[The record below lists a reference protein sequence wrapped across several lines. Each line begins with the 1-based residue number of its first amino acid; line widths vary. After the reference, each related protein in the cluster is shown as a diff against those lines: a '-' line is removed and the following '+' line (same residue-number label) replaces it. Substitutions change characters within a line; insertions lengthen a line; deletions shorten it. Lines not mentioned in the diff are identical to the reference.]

1 MLRRLKQLYGNKLTA
16 TDGEIGVVKDL
27 YFDERN
33 WTVRYVVAETG
44 TWLTSRQVLLSPH
57 AFADGQRSEKKLS
70 VNLSRQQ
77 IAGSPAL
84 EWHQPVSRQ
93 FEEAYHRYYGWPNYW
108 EDDCLKNFPGL
119 ETIGQAPKVAPKKTL
134 PTGSPREMTGAHLR
148 STQTMK
154 RYQLQAGGGI
164 IGQVGDF
171 LMENLVAAPERDLD
185 RLPGGPKLRD
195 AEHEHRV
202 NARLR
207 RGHVAERSFAL
218 LEPGLDAIGIR
229 LVDRD
234 LGLGRRRGVGGCL

>member
-108 EDDCLKNFPGL
+108 EDDCLRNFPGL

-148 STQTMK
+148 STQAMK

-171 LMENLVAAPERDLD
+171 LMESRSWMIQKLVAQIGYRFCDHEIELPTTAVERIGWDSSAVFTRLTRKQVEQSLLPHLIFNGAATAP
-185 RLPGGPKLRD
+185 
-195 AEHEHRV
+195 ARV
-202 NARLR
+202 L
-207 RGHVAERSFAL
+207 SF
-218 LEPGLDAIGIR
+218 
-229 LVDRD
+229 
-234 LGLGRRRGVGGCL
+234 